1 MRFVESGAGQSY
13 KVISP
18 QPLEILM
25 RPLVDAHLDLAWNAT
40 AHDRDLSLSL
50 EEMNA
55 AESGMTDVSYRGRA
69 TVTFP
74 EMRAAGV
81 FLCLG
86 TLLARSGPAHLRKPN
101 YARTDLDYTTRIGSY
116 AAANAQLACYR
127 FWEQQGE
134 IRLIQTKHD
143 FDEHLTECAD
153 ESCHKVGVIISME
166 GADPILNPAQLE
178 EWHQQG
184 LRAIGPAHYGH
195 SHYAGGTAVDG
206 PLTQDGRE
214 LLKAMERLKMGLD
227 VTHLCDR
234 SMEEAFELFGG
245 TIWASHH
252 NSRTLVPNDRQ
263 LSDEQMQKLIHRD
276 GVIGTA
282 CDAWMLRTGWTI
294 GKTTPEGLTLE
305 AIVDHID
312 HVCQMAGNAD
322 HAALGS
328 DLDGGFGT
336 EQTPE
341 DLKSI
346 ADLQRIGELL
356 DQRGYDSNDIEQI
369 FSLNWLRLFR
379 KVLPDNL

>member
-1 MRFVESGAGQSY
+1 
-13 KVISP
+13 
-18 QPLEILM
+18 M
-25 RPLVDAHLDLAWNAT
+25 RPLVDAHLDLAWNAA
-40 AHDRDLSLSL
+40 AHDRDLCLSLSK
-50 EEMNA
+50 MNA
-55 AESGMTDVSYRGRA
+55 AEEGMTDVSYREHA

-74 EMRAAGV
+74 EMREAGI

-86 TLLARSGPAHLRKPN
+86 TLLARSGPALSRKLA
-101 YARTDLDYTTRIGSY
+101 YSRTDLDYTTRIGSY

-127 FWEQQGE
+127 WWEQQGE
-134 IRLIQTKHD
+134 IRLILTQQD
-143 FDEHLTECAD
+143 FDQHVAECAKK
-153 ESCHKVGVIISME
+153 SCQKIGIILSME
-166 GADPILNPAQLE
+166 GADPILNPDQLE

-206 PLTQDGRE
+206 PLTADGRG
-214 LLKAMERLKMGLD
+214 LLKQMDRLKMGLD

-263 LSDEQMQKLIHRD
+263 LSDDQIQKLIHRD

-282 CDAWMLRTGWTI
+282 CDAWMLRSGWTI
-294 GKTTPEGLTLE
+294 GKTTPEGLTLDSM
-305 AIVDHID
+305 IDHID

-322 HAALGS
+322 HAAIGS

-336 EQTPE
+336 EQTPS

-346 ADLQRIGELL
+346 KDLQRVSELL
-356 DQRGYDSNDIEQI
+356 DQRGYKESDIEQI
-369 FSLNWLRLFR
+369 FSGNWLRLFR
-379 KVLPDNL
+379 KVLPNTL